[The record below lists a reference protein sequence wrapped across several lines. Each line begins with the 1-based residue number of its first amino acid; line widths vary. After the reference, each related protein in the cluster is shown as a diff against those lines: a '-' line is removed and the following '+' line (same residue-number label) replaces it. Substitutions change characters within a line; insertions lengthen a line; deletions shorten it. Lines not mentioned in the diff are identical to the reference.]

1 LGKVRAVYLIRD
13 VKKNNTT
20 DGVLHFHSNANL
32 VTGVTTA
39 WLESA
44 FKPGRSEDYC
54 IVAG

>member
-1 LGKVRAVYLIRD
+1 VYLIRD
-13 VKKNNTT
+13 VKGDTKA

-32 VTGVTTA
+32 VTGITTA

-44 FKPGRSEDYC
+44 FKPGCSEEYC